1 MELNPYQSPE
11 PPEEPVAFRE
21 IGHTWPGWKTISRVG
36 GVSASLSVLAA
47 VIVGAIGFKPNWY
60 FSVAFMVCFFGGLF
74 LIYAGRLSAF
84 AHSIVL
90 MFRGEY
96 D

>member
-1 MELNPYQSPE
+1 MSELCCQ
-11 PPEEPVAFRE
+11 AL
-21 IGHTWPGWKTISRVG
+21 WKSVGDRLCTGRVG

-84 AHSIVL
+84 AHSLVL